1 MRNWSERHIRD
12 LVRSETTVAFRDG
25 GWWKN
30 LLLEFLKSDE
40 FIKLIM
46 DIIAGSSRN
55 NDGGSEDDTLPEK
68 TEKE

>member
-30 LLLEFLKSDE
+30 LLLEFLKSNE
-40 FIKLIM
+40 FIQLIQ
-46 DIIAGSSRN
+46 DIVTGGSSA
-55 NDGGSEDDTLPEK
+55 NDGGSEEDNLPK
-68 TEKE
+68 TEGK